1 MSFRLPGGRAAETL
15 RVLVVADDALART
28 SLERLLAGHED
39 LALAV
44 ASEADVVLFDAGVL
58 GELPSRRIRS
68 VGFGVVALVPDGHA
82 ASRMAA
88 AGVGA
93 VARDAD
99 AGRIAAALLAASQG
113 LVVIDAGFA
122 ADVIAEQPEA
132 PDALPDPLTPRE
144 REVLELL
151 AAGLSNRRIAS
162 ELGISEHTAKFH
174 VNGILAKLGATTRT
188 EAVVLAARAGVLML

>member
-1 MSFRLPGGRAAETL
+1 M
-15 RVLVVADDALART
+15 LVVADDALARA
-28 SLERLLAGHED
+28 SLERLLVGHDD
-39 LALAV
+39 LVIAEAR
-44 ASEADVVLFDAGVL
+44 EADVVLFDAGL
-58 GELPSRRIRS
+58 DGEPPSRRVRS
-68 VGFGVVALVPDGHA
+68 LGVGIVALVPDGRA
-82 ASRMAA
+82 AAEMAA

-113 LVVIDAGFA
+113 LVVIDASFA
-122 ADVIAEQPEA
+122 DDVVATQHEA
-132 PDALPDPLTPRE
+132 PASMVDPLTPRE

-151 AAGLSNRRIAS
+151 AGGLSNRRIAS

-188 EAVVLAARAGVLML
+188 EAVVLAARAGLLML